1 MLSNAAGARSSRV
14 EAAEAGQLPRAARVD
29 TVDAR
34 TTPMENLADNIWLL
48 SYPLNL
54 LGMDIRRN
62 TTVLRLAHSRVLIH
76 STAPFTEREVIAI
89 RELGQPAW
97 LVEAMLR
104 HDTYTQ
110 DGLTAFPGVP
120 YLAPE
125 GFAEV
130 VKYPTEPLLPPPAE
144 WAGQVEVLELE
155 GVPSMRETVLLHKPS
170 RTLIVADLAM
180 NFPAD
185 QPAWQ
190 ELLLKIA
197 VGKHHAGY
205 LAIVS
210 RDGGG
215 RGGTEGLDRADDA
228 VGL

>member
-1 MLSNAAGARSSRV
+1 
-14 EAAEAGQLPRAARVD
+14 
-29 TVDAR
+29 
-34 TTPMENLADNIWLL
+34 MENLAENIWLL

-62 TTVLRLAHSRVLIH
+62 VTILRLADSRVLIH
-76 STAPFTEREVIAI
+76 STAPFTEPEVIAI
-89 RELGQPAW
+89 RQLGQPTW

-104 HDTYTQ
+104 HDTYTK

-125 GFAEV
+125 GFGEV
-130 VKYPTEPLLPPPAE
+130 VAYPTEPLLPPPAE

-155 GVPSMRETVLLHKPS
+155 GMPSMRETVLLHVPS

-185 QPAWQ
+185 QPMWQ
-190 ELLLKIA
+190 DLLLKIA
-197 VGKHHAGY
+197 VGRHHEPGISRSFRVMVEDETALKASIARMMQWDFDRLIVGHGWPILTGAKAR
-205 LAIVS
+205 LAAALM
-210 RDGGG
+210 
-215 RGGTEGLDRADDA
+215 EAKL
-228 VGL
+228 L